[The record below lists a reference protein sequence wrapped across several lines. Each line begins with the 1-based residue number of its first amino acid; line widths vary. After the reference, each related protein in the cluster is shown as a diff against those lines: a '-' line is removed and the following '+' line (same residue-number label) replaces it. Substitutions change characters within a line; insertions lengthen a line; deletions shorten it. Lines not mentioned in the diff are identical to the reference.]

1 MSVSKKQQVKNSSPG
16 LSGKNSAPARK
27 PAGTRVGVMA
37 DWRGA
42 AKGSGEKSHVGST
55 VRDGR

>member
-1 MSVSKKQQVKNSSPG
+1 MPVTNKAKNSSKG
-16 LSGKNSAPARK
+16 LRRRTSVPARK

-42 AKGSGEKSHVGST
+42 AKGSGEKSQLGKT

>member
-1 MSVSKKQQVKNSSPG
+1 MPVITKAKNSSKG
-16 LSGKNSAPARK
+16 LRQRKSVPARK

-42 AKGSGEKSHVGST
+42 AKGSGEKSRLGRT